1 MKHFVRFSLAL
12 SLIANLLF
20 FISPSANAAK
30 CTDPKKDG
38 KTIGKVIAGKT
49 QVDIKY
55 VDYPEGGVLNPP
67 KSPLNVGLSIRHM
80 PLYSPIG
87 SSLLV
92 WHINYKGCEGKL
104 NVLNDRKIGYKFSI
118 IDEKGF
124 KQEFR
129 ITKKAQV
136 KKGRYKNEW
145 FQLNGPRQLVLVTCI
160 GRVINGSYEDNLVLI
175 AVPTQTAAEAEPSPT
190 PSVAPSVTP
199 SITPSA
205 SPSASPSTTP

>member
-1 MKHFVRFSLAL
+1 MKYLVKLSLVL
-12 SLIANLLF
+12 SLIANLVF
-20 FISPSANAAK
+20 VITPSANAAK
-30 CTDPKKDG
+30 CGDPKKDG

-49 QVDIKY
+49 RVDIKY

-80 PLYSPIG
+80 PLSSPIG

-104 NVLNDRKIGYKFSI
+104 NVLNERKIGYKFSI

-124 KQEFR
+124 RQEFR
-129 ITKKAQV
+129 ISKKAQV

-160 GRVINGSYEDNLVLI
+160 GRVINGSYEDNLVII
-175 AVPTQTAAEAEPSPT
+175 AEPAQSTAAAEPSPS
-190 PSVAPSVTP
+190 PSVSP

-205 SPSASPSTTP
+205 SPSASPTTTP